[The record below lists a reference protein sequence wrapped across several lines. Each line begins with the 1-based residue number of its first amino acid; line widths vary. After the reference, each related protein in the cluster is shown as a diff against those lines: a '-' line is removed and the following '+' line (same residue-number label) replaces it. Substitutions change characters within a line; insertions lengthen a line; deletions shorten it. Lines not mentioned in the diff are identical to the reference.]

1 MVAAGSG
8 RGAAVARTPGEWTG
22 GGVNYGVIGN
32 CQVAALI
39 DERARMVWA
48 CLPRPDGDPVFSA
61 LLQKEGGDSQKGVF
75 AIDMIDLVRTEQN
88 YQRNSAI
95 IETRLYDSHGGV
107 MRIVDFAPRFRSR
120 GRVFRPMMF
129 VRSVEPL
136 AGRPTLR
143 LRLRPTSGFGERAEP
158 GISGSHHIRFAADG
172 LHYRLTTD
180 ASLASLTEDR
190 PVVLERP
197 LHFILGPDET
207 LQESPE
213 ALTREFLGATLTYWQ
228 EWVRT
233 LAVPADWQDAVIRSA
248 ITLKLCTYEDT
259 GAVLAALT
267 TSIPEAPHSTR
278 NWDYRYC
285 WLRDSYF
292 VVQTLNRLGAT
303 RTMEAYLH
311 FIDQITATSTAD
323 TLQPLYGITGD
334 PRAVEK
340 TAPSLAGYR
349 GMGPVRYGNLAAE
362 QLQHDVYG
370 SVILAATQLFFDE
383 RLVRPGDQVL
393 LERLYKL
400 GRRAVATF
408 EEPDAG
414 PWEFRGRMQR
424 HTFSAAISWAGCDRL
439 ARIARRLGDAAGASE
454 WGAHADRMRAEIL
467 EGAWSEER
475 QCFTSAFGNR
485 DLDATALLLP
495 ELGLLPAT
503 DPRFLKTLER
513 IGEEL
518 RTGDL
523 LFRYKHADDFGS
535 PENAFTICAFW
546 YVNALAAAG
555 RVEEAR
561 ERFSRLLEFRNPLG
575 LLSEDIAPASG
586 ELWGNFP
593 QTYSMV
599 GIIGS
604 ALRLSRS
611 WEEIV

>member
-1 MVAAGSG
+1 
-8 RGAAVARTPGEWTG
+8 
-22 GGVNYGVIGN
+22 VNYGVIGN

-39 DERARMVWA
+39 DEQARMVWA

-61 LLQKEGGDSQKGVF
+61 LLQKEGGDSDKGVF
-75 AIDMIDLVRTEQN
+75 AIDMIELTRSEQT
-88 YQRNSAI
+88 YLRNSAI
-95 IETRLYDSHGGV
+95 IETRLYDAHGGAV
-107 MRIVDFAPRFRSR
+107 RILDFAPRFRSR

-143 LRLRPTSGFGERAEP
+143 LRLRPTAGFGERCDT
-158 GISGSHHIRFAADG
+158 GITGSHHIRFAADG
-172 LHYRLTTD
+172 LHYRVTTD
-180 ASLASLTEDR
+180 ASLASLLENR
-190 PVVLERP
+190 PVVLEQP
-197 LHFILGPDET
+197 LHFIVGPDET
-207 LQESPE
+207 LQESPA
-213 ALTREFLGATLTYWQ
+213 ALAREFLGATLSYWQ

-233 LAVPADWQDAVIRSA
+233 LAVPADWQDAVIRAA

-267 TSIPEAPHSTR
+267 TSIPEAANSTR

-311 FIDQITATSTAD
+311 YIDHIIASSTAD
-323 TLQPLYGITGD
+323 QLQPLYGITGD
-334 PRAVEK
+334 PRAEEK
-340 TAPSLAGYR
+340 VATTLSGYR
-349 GMGPVRYGNLAAE
+349 GMGPVRFGNLAAE
-362 QLQHDVYG
+362 QVQHDVYG

-383 RLVRPGDQVL
+383 RLVRSGDQTL
-393 LERLYKL
+393 LERLYRL

-408 EEPDAG
+408 EQPDAG
-414 PWEFRGRMQR
+414 PWEFRGKLQR

-439 ARIARRLGDAAGASE
+439 ARIATRVGDLLAARE
-454 WGAHADRMRAEIL
+454 WRAHADRMRAEIL
-467 EGAWSEER
+467 AGAWNEEL
-475 QCFTSAFGNR
+475 QSFTSAFGNR
-485 DLDATALLLP
+485 DLDATTLLLP

-513 IGEEL
+513 IEAEL
-518 RTGDL
+518 GVGDL
-523 LFRYKHADDFGS
+523 MFRYKHADDFGK

-546 YVNALAAAG
+546 YVNALAASG
-555 RVEEAR
+555 RVDEAR
-561 ERFSRLLEFRNPLG
+561 KRFSRLLELRNPLG
-575 LLSEDIAPASG
+575 LLSEDITPATG

-599 GIIGS
+599 GVIGS

>member
-1 MVAAGSG
+1 
-8 RGAAVARTPGEWTG
+8 
-22 GGVNYGVIGN
+22 VNYGVIGN

-39 DERARMVWA
+39 DEQARMIWA

-61 LLQKEGGDSQKGVF
+61 LLQKEGGDSDKGVF
-75 AIDMIDLVRTEQN
+75 AIDMIDLTRSEQS
-88 YQRNSAI
+88 YLRNSAI
-95 IETRLYDSHGGV
+95 IETRLYDAHGGAL
-107 MRIVDFAPRFRSR
+107 RILDFAPRFRSR

-143 LRLRPTSGFGERAEP
+143 LRLRPTAGFGERCDA

-172 LHYRLTTD
+172 LHYRVTTD
-180 ASLASLTEDR
+180 ASLASLLENR
-190 PVVLERP
+190 PVVLEQP
-197 LHFILGPDET
+197 LNFIVGPDET
-207 LQESPE
+207 LQESPA
-213 ALTREFLGATLTYWQ
+213 ALAREFLGATLSYWQ

-267 TSIPEAPHSTR
+267 TSIPEAANSTR

-311 FIDQITATSTAD
+311 YIDHIIASSTAD
-323 TLQPLYGITGD
+323 QLQPLYGITGD
-334 PRAVEK
+334 PRAEEK
-340 TAPSLAGYR
+340 IATTLSGYR
-349 GMGPVRYGNLAAE
+349 GMGPVRFGNLAAE

-370 SVILAATQLFFDE
+370 SVILAATQLFFDH
-383 RLVRPGDQVL
+383 RLVRSGDQTL
-393 LERLYKL
+393 LERLYRL

-408 EEPDAG
+408 EQPDAG
-414 PWEFRGRMQR
+414 PWEFRGKLQR

-439 ARIARRLGDAAGASE
+439 ARIATRVGDVIAARE
-454 WGAHADRMRAEIL
+454 WRAHADRMRKEIL

-475 QCFTSAFGNR
+475 QAFTSAFGNR

-513 IGEEL
+513 IEEEL
-518 RTGDL
+518 RVGDL
-523 LFRYKHADDFGS
+523 LFRYKHADDFGK
-535 PENAFTICAFW
+535 PENAFTVCAFW
-546 YVNALAAAG
+546 YVNALAASG
-555 RVEEAR
+555 RIAEAR
-561 ERFSRLLEFRNPLG
+561 ERFSRLLELRNPLG
-575 LLSEDIAPASG
+575 LLSEDITPASG

-599 GIIGS
+599 GVIGS

>member
-1 MVAAGSG
+1 
-8 RGAAVARTPGEWTG
+8 
-22 GGVNYGVIGN
+22 VNYGVIGN

-39 DERARMVWA
+39 DEQARMIWA

-61 LLQKEGGDSQKGVF
+61 LLQKEGGDSDKGVF
-75 AIDMIDLVRTEQN
+75 AIDMIDLTRSEQS
-88 YQRNSAI
+88 YLRNSAI
-95 IETRLYDSHGGV
+95 IETRLYDAHGGAL
-107 MRIVDFAPRFRSR
+107 RILDFAPRFRSR

-143 LRLRPTSGFGERAEP
+143 LRLRPTAGFGERCDA

-172 LHYRLTTD
+172 LHYRVTTD
-180 ASLASLTEDR
+180 ASLASLLENR
-190 PVVLERP
+190 PVVLEQP
-197 LHFILGPDET
+197 LNFIVGPDET
-207 LQESPE
+207 LQESPA
-213 ALTREFLGATLTYWQ
+213 ALAREFLGATLSYWQ

-267 TSIPEAPHSTR
+267 TSIPEAANSTR

-311 FIDQITATSTAD
+311 YIDHIIASSTAD
-323 TLQPLYGITGD
+323 QLQPLYGITGD
-334 PRAVEK
+334 PRAEEK
-340 TAPSLAGYR
+340 IATTLSGYR
-349 GMGPVRYGNLAAE
+349 GMGPVRFGNLAAE

-370 SVILAATQLFFDE
+370 SVILAATQLFFDH
-383 RLVRPGDQVL
+383 RLVRSGDQTL
-393 LERLYKL
+393 LERLYRL

-408 EEPDAG
+408 EQPDAG
-414 PWEFRGRMQR
+414 PWEFRGKLQR

-439 ARIARRLGDAAGASE
+439 ARIATRVGDAIAARE
-454 WGAHADRMRAEIL
+454 WRAHADRMRKEIL

-475 QCFTSAFGNR
+475 QAFTSAFGNR

-513 IGEEL
+513 IEEEL
-518 RTGDL
+518 RVGDL
-523 LFRYKHADDFGS
+523 LFRYKHADDFGK
-535 PENAFTICAFW
+535 PENAFTVCAFW
-546 YVNALAAAG
+546 YVNALAASG
-555 RVEEAR
+555 RIAEAR
-561 ERFSRLLEFRNPLG
+561 ERFSRLLELRNPLG
-575 LLSEDIAPASG
+575 LLSEDITPASG

-599 GIIGS
+599 GVIGS

>member
-1 MVAAGSG
+1 
-8 RGAAVARTPGEWTG
+8 
-22 GGVNYGVIGN
+22 VNYGVIGN

-39 DERARMVWA
+39 DEQARMVWA
-48 CLPRPDGDPVFSA
+48 CLPRPDGDPVFSS
-61 LLQKEGGDSQKGVF
+61 LLQKEGGDSRSGVF
-75 AIDMIDLVRTEQN
+75 AVDVVDLTRTEQE
-88 YQRNSAI
+88 YLRNSAI
-95 IETRLYDSHGGV
+95 IETRLYDAHGGV
-107 MRIVDFAPRFRSR
+107 LRILDFAPRFRSR

-143 LRLRPTSGFGERAEP
+143 LRLRPTSHFGEKTET
-158 GISGSHHIRFAADG
+158 GSSGSHHIRFQADG
-172 LHYRLTTD
+172 LHYRVTTD
-180 ASLASLTEDR
+180 ASLAALLEDR

-197 LHFILGPDET
+197 LHFIIGPDET
-207 LQESPE
+207 LQESPA
-213 ALTREFLGATLTYWQ
+213 ALCREFLGATLSYWQ

-233 LAVPADWQDAVIRSA
+233 LAVPADWQEAVIRAA

-267 TSIPEAPHSTR
+267 TSIPEAANTTR

-292 VVQTLNRLGAT
+292 VIQTLNRLGAT

-311 FIDQITATSTAD
+311 YIDQIIATTNAD
-323 TLQPLYGITGD
+323 TLQPLYGISGD
-334 PRAVEK
+334 PRAEEK
-340 TAPSLAGYR
+340 IATTLSGYR
-349 GMGPVRYGNLAAE
+349 GMGPVRFGNLAAE
-362 QLQHDVYG
+362 QVQHDVYG

-383 RLVRPGDQVL
+383 RLVRSGDQTL
-393 LERLYKL
+393 LERLYRL
-400 GRRAVATF
+400 GKRAVATF

-414 PWEFRGRMQR
+414 PWEFRGKLQR

-439 ARIARRLGDAAGASE
+439 ARIARRVGDQIAARD
-454 WGAHADRMRAEIL
+454 WGARADFMRQEIL
-467 EGAWSEER
+467 DGAWSEER

-495 ELGLLPAT
+495 ELGLLPAR

-513 IGEEL
+513 IEEEL

-523 LFRYKHADDFGS
+523 LFRYKHADDFGA

-555 RVEEAR
+555 RLDEAR
-561 ERFSRLLEFRNPLG
+561 ERFDRLLKRRNPLG
-575 LLSEDIAPASG
+575 LLSEDIAPATG

-599 GIIGS
+599 GVIGS

>member
-1 MVAAGSG
+1 
-8 RGAAVARTPGEWTG
+8 
-22 GGVNYGVIGN
+22 VIGN
-32 CQVAALI
+32 CQVAGLI
-39 DERARMVWA
+39 DEQARFVWA

-61 LLQKEGGDSQKGVF
+61 LLTESGGAAEQGVF
-75 AIDMIDLVRTEQN
+75 AVDLVDLARSEQS
-88 YQRNSAI
+88 YLRNSAI
-95 IETRLYDSHGGV
+95 IETLLYDSHGGAL
-107 MRIVDFAPRFRSR
+107 RILDFAPRFRSR

-143 LRLRPTSGFGERAEP
+143 LRLRPTAGFGERCEP
-158 GISGSHHIRFAADG
+158 GTTGSHHVRFAAEG
-172 LHYRLTTD
+172 LHYRVTTD
-180 ASLASLTEDR
+180 ASLAGLLENR

-197 LHFILGPDET
+197 LHFIIGPDET
-207 LQESPE
+207 LQESPA
-213 ALTREFLGATLTYWQ
+213 ALAREFLGATLSYWQ

-233 LAVPADWQDAVIRSA
+233 LAVPADWQEAVIRAA

-311 FIDQITATSTAD
+311 FIDHIIASSTAD
-323 TLQPLYGITGD
+323 QLQPLYGITGE
-334 PRAVEK
+334 PRAEEK
-340 TAPSLAGYR
+340 VATSLSGYR
-349 GMGPVRYGNLAAE
+349 GMGPVRFGNLAAE

-383 RLVRPGDQVL
+383 RLVRSGDQTL
-393 LERLYKL
+393 LERLYRL

-408 EEPDAG
+408 EQPDAG
-414 PWEFRGRMQR
+414 PWEFRGKLQR

-439 ARIARRLGDAAGASE
+439 ARIARRVGDAPAADEWSGHAG
-454 WGAHADRMRAEIL
+454 RMRTQIL
-467 EGAWSEER
+467 AGAWSEER
-475 QCFTSAFGNR
+475 QAFTSAFGNR

-513 IGEEL
+513 IEQEL
-518 RTGDL
+518 RVGDL
-523 LFRYKHADDFGS
+523 LFRYRHADDFGA

-555 RVEEAR
+555 RIDEAR
-561 ERFSRLLEFRNPLG
+561 ERFTRLLALRNPLG

-599 GIIGS
+599 GVIGS

-611 WEEIV
+611 WDELV

>member
-1 MVAAGSG
+1 M
-8 RGAAVARTPGEWTG
+8 
-22 GGVNYGVIGN
+22 NYGVIGN
-32 CQVAALI
+32 CQVAALV
-39 DERARMVWA
+39 DEQARMVWA
-48 CLPRPDGDPVFSA
+48 CLPRPDGDPVFCG
-61 LLQKEGGDSQKGVF
+61 LLTKEGGDSEKGVF
-75 AIDMIDLVRTEQN
+75 AIDMIDLTRTEQT
-88 YQRNSAI
+88 YLRNSAI

-107 MRIVDFAPRFRSR
+107 LRIVDFAPRFRSR

-143 LRLRPTSGFGERAEP
+143 LRLRPTSHNGERCER
-158 GISGSHHIRFAADG
+158 GTSGSHHIRFAANG
-172 LHYRLTTD
+172 LHYRVTTD
-180 ASLASLTEDR
+180 ASIAALTEDR
-190 PVVLERP
+190 PVVLEHS

-207 LQESPE
+207 LQESP
-213 ALTREFLGATLTYWQ
+213 ASLAREFLGATLSYWQ

-233 LAVPADWQDAVIRSA
+233 LAVPADWQDAVIRAA

-267 TSIPEAPHSTR
+267 TSIPEAADSTR

-311 FIDQITATSTAD
+311 YIDQIIATSTAD

-334 PRAVEK
+334 PRAVEVVSS
-340 TAPSLAGYR
+340 TLEGYR
-349 GMGPVRYGNLAAE
+349 GMGPVRFGNLAAE
-362 QLQHDVYG
+362 QVQHDVYG

-383 RLVRPGDQVL
+383 RLVRSGDQTL
-393 LERLYKL
+393 LERLYRL
-400 GRRAVATF
+400 GKRAVATF

-414 PWEFRGRMQR
+414 PWEFRGKLQR

-439 ARIARRLGDAAGASE
+439 ARIARRVGDHVAARE
-454 WGAHADRMRAEIL
+454 WGARANYMREEIL
-467 EGAWSEER
+467 AGAWSEER
-475 QCFTSAFGNR
+475 QAFTSAFGNR
-485 DLDATALLLP
+485 DLDATTLLLP

-513 IGEEL
+513 IEQEL

-523 LFRYKHADDFGS
+523 LFRYKHADDFGA

-555 RVEEAR
+555 RVDEAR
-561 ERFSRLLEFRNPLG
+561 ERFTRLLERRNPLG
-575 LLSEDIAPASG
+575 LLSEDIAPATG
-586 ELWGNFP
+586 ELWGNYP

-599 GIIGS
+599 GVIGS

>member
-1 MVAAGSG
+1 M
-8 RGAAVARTPGEWTG
+8 
-22 GGVNYGVIGN
+22 NYGVIGN

-39 DERARMVWA
+39 DEQARMVWA

-61 LLQKEGGDSQKGVF
+61 LLQKEGGQSRTGVF
-75 AIDMIDLVRTEQN
+75 AIDMIDLTRSEQS
-88 YQRNSAI
+88 YMRNSAI
-95 IETRLYDSHGGV
+95 IETRLYDAHGGV
-107 MRIVDFAPRFRSR
+107 LRIVDFSPRFRSR

-143 LRLRPTSGFGERAEP
+143 LRLRPTAGFGERTDP
-158 GISGSHHIRFAADG
+158 GITGSHHIRFAADG
-172 LHYRLTTD
+172 LHYRVTTD
-180 ASLASLTEDR
+180 ASLASLLEDR
-190 PVVLERP
+190 PVVLEQA
-197 LHFILGPDET
+197 LHFIIGPDET
-207 LQESPE
+207 LQESPA
-213 ALTREFLGATLTYWQ
+213 ALAREFVGATLTYWQ

-233 LAVPADWQDAVIRSA
+233 LAVPADWQEAVIRSA

-311 FIDQITATSTAD
+311 YIDHIIASSTAD

-334 PRAVEK
+334 PRAEEK
-340 TAPSLAGYR
+340 IAKTLSGYR
-349 GMGPVRYGNLAAE
+349 GMGPVRFGNLAAE
-362 QLQHDVYG
+362 QVQHDVYG

-383 RLVRPGDQVL
+383 RLVRSGDQVL

-400 GRRAVATF
+400 GKRAVATF

-439 ARIARRLGDAAGASE
+439 ARIARRVGDVIAARE
-454 WGAHADRMRAEIL
+454 WTAHADRMRQQIL

-513 IGEEL
+513 VGEEL
-518 RTGDL
+518 RVGDL
-523 LFRYKHADDFGS
+523 LFRYKHADDFGA

-561 ERFSRLLEFRNPLG
+561 DRFTRLLERRNPLG

-599 GIIGS
+599 GVIGS

>member
-1 MVAAGSG
+1 M
-8 RGAAVARTPGEWTG
+8 
-22 GGVNYGVIGN
+22 NYGVIGN

-39 DERARMVWA
+39 DEQARFVWA
-48 CLPRPDGDPVFSA
+48 CLPRPDGDPVFSC
-61 LLQKEGGDSQKGVF
+61 LLQKEGGDARTGVF
-75 AIDMIDLVRTEQN
+75 AVDLVDLTRTEQE
-88 YQRNSAI
+88 YMRNSAI

-107 MRIVDFAPRFRSR
+107 VRIVDFAPRFRSR

-129 VRSVEPL
+129 VRSVEPI

-143 LRLRPTSGFGERAEP
+143 LRLRPTAGFGERAP
-158 GISGSHHIRFAADG
+158 TGTNGSHHIRFEADG
-172 LHYRLTTD
+172 LHYRVTTD
-180 ASLASLTEDR
+180 ASLAALMEDR

-207 LQESPE
+207 LQESPS
-213 ALTREFLGATLTYWQ
+213 ALAREFLGATLGYWQ

-233 LAVPADWQDAVIRSA
+233 LSVPADWQEAVIRSA

-267 TSIPEAPHSTR
+267 TSIPEAANSTR

-292 VVQTLNRLGAT
+292 VIQTLNRLGAT

-311 FIDQITATSTAD
+311 YIDQIIATTNAD

-334 PRAVEK
+334 PHAVEK
-340 TAPSLAGYR
+340 IATTLSGYR
-349 GMGPVRYGNLAAE
+349 GMGPVRFGNLAAE
-362 QLQHDVYG
+362 QVQHDVYG
-370 SVILAATQLFFDE
+370 SVILAATQLFFDH
-383 RLVRPGDQVL
+383 RLVRSGDQTL
-393 LERLYKL
+393 LERLYRL
-400 GRRAVATF
+400 GKRAVATF

-414 PWEFRGRMQR
+414 PWEFRGKLQR

-439 ARIARRLGDAAGASE
+439 ARIARRVGDHIAARDWSARAE
-454 WGAHADRMRAEIL
+454 YMRQEIL

-475 QCFTSAFGNR
+475 QSFTSAFGNR
-485 DLDATALLLP
+485 DIDATALLLP

-513 IGEEL
+513 VEEEL
-518 RTGDL
+518 RNGDL
-523 LFRYKHADDFGS
+523 LFRYKHADDFGA

-555 RVEEAR
+555 RLDEAR
-561 ERFSRLLEFRNPLG
+561 ERFDRLLKRRNHLG
-575 LLSEDIAPASG
+575 LLSEDISPANG

>member
-1 MVAAGSG
+1 M
-8 RGAAVARTPGEWTG
+8 
-22 GGVNYGVIGN
+22 NYGVIGN

-39 DERARMVWA
+39 DEQARMVWA

-61 LLQKEGGDSQKGVF
+61 LLQKEGGDSDQGVF
-75 AIDMIDLVRTEQN
+75 AIDMIDLTRSEQT
-88 YQRNSAI
+88 YLRNSAI
-95 IETRLYDSHGGV
+95 IETRLYDAHGGAV
-107 MRIVDFAPRFRSR
+107 RILDFAPRFRSR

-143 LRLRPTSGFGERAEP
+143 LRLRPTAGFGERCDA

-172 LHYRLTTD
+172 LHYRVTTD
-180 ASLASLTEDR
+180 ASLASLLEKR
-190 PVVLERP
+190 PMVLEQP
-197 LHFILGPDET
+197 LHFIVGPDET
-207 LQESPE
+207 LQESPA
-213 ALTREFLGATLTYWQ
+213 ALAREFLGATLSYWQ

-233 LAVPADWQDAVIRSA
+233 LAVPADWQDAVIRAA

-267 TSIPEAPHSTR
+267 TSIPEAANSTR

-311 FIDQITATSTAD
+311 YIDHIIASSTAD
-323 TLQPLYGITGD
+323 QLQPLYGITGD
-334 PRAVEK
+334 PRAEEK
-340 TAPSLAGYR
+340 IATTLSGYR
-349 GMGPVRYGNLAAE
+349 GMGPVRFGNLAAE
-362 QLQHDVYG
+362 QVQHDVYG

-383 RLVRPGDQVL
+383 RLVRSGDQTL
-393 LERLYKL
+393 LERLYRL
-400 GRRAVATF
+400 GKRAVATF
-408 EEPDAG
+408 EQPDAG
-414 PWEFRGRMQR
+414 PWEFRGKLQR

-439 ARIARRLGDAAGASE
+439 ARIARRVGDSIAARE
-454 WGAHADRMRAEIL
+454 WSAHADRMRAEIL
-467 EGAWSEER
+467 KGAWNEEL
-475 QCFTSAFGNR
+475 QSFTSAFGNR
-485 DLDATALLLP
+485 DLDATTLLLP

-513 IGEEL
+513 IEQEL
-518 RTGDL
+518 RVGDL
-523 LFRYKHADDFGS
+523 MFRYKHADDFGK

-546 YVNALAAAG
+546 YVNALAASG
-555 RVEEAR
+555 RVDEAR
-561 ERFSRLLEFRNPLG
+561 ERFSRLLELRNPLG
-575 LLSEDIAPASG
+575 LLSEDITPATG

-599 GIIGS
+599 GVIGS

>member
-1 MVAAGSG
+1 M
-8 RGAAVARTPGEWTG
+8 
-22 GGVNYGVIGN
+22 NYGVIGN

-39 DERARMVWA
+39 DEQARMIWA

-61 LLQKEGGDSQKGVF
+61 LLQKEGGDSDKGVF
-75 AIDMIDLVRTEQN
+75 AIDMIDLTRSEQS
-88 YQRNSAI
+88 YLRNSAI
-95 IETRLYDSHGGV
+95 IETRLYDAHGGAL
-107 MRIVDFAPRFRSR
+107 RILDFAPRFRSR

-143 LRLRPTSGFGERAEP
+143 LRLRPTAGFGERCDA

-172 LHYRLTTD
+172 LHYRVTTD
-180 ASLASLTEDR
+180 ASLASLLENR
-190 PVVLERP
+190 PVVLEQP
-197 LHFILGPDET
+197 LNFIVGPDET
-207 LQESPE
+207 LQESPA
-213 ALTREFLGATLTYWQ
+213 ALAREFLGATLSYWQ

-267 TSIPEAPHSTR
+267 TSIPEAANSTR

-311 FIDQITATSTAD
+311 YIDHIIASSTAD
-323 TLQPLYGITGD
+323 QLQPLYGITGD
-334 PRAVEK
+334 PRAEEK
-340 TAPSLAGYR
+340 IATTLSGYR
-349 GMGPVRYGNLAAE
+349 GMGPVRFGNLAAE

-370 SVILAATQLFFDE
+370 SVILAATQLFFDH
-383 RLVRPGDQVL
+383 RLVRSGDQTL
-393 LERLYKL
+393 LERLYRL

-408 EEPDAG
+408 EQPDAG
-414 PWEFRGRMQR
+414 PWEFRGKLQR

-439 ARIARRLGDAAGASE
+439 ARIATRVGDLIAARE
-454 WGAHADRMRAEIL
+454 WRAHADRMRKEIL

-475 QCFTSAFGNR
+475 QAFTSAFGNR

-513 IGEEL
+513 IEEEL
-518 RTGDL
+518 RVGDL
-523 LFRYKHADDFGS
+523 LFRYKHADDFGK
-535 PENAFTICAFW
+535 PENAFTVCAFW
-546 YVNALAAAG
+546 YVNALAASG
-555 RVEEAR
+555 RIAEAR
-561 ERFSRLLEFRNPLG
+561 ERFSRLLELRNPLG
-575 LLSEDIAPASG
+575 LLSEDITPASG

-599 GIIGS
+599 GVIGS

>member
-1 MVAAGSG
+1 M
-8 RGAAVARTPGEWTG
+8 
-22 GGVNYGVIGN
+22 NYGVIGN

-39 DERARMVWA
+39 DEQARMVWA

-61 LLQKEGGDSQKGVF
+61 LLQKEGGAASTGVF
-75 AIDMIDLVRTEQN
+75 AVDLVDLTRTEQC
-88 YQRNSAI
+88 YLRNSAI
-95 IETRLYDSHGGV
+95 IETRLYDSHGGIV
-107 MRIVDFAPRFRSR
+107 RIVDFAPRFRSR

-129 VRSVEPL
+129 VRSVEPV

-143 LRLRPTSGFGERAEP
+143 LRLRPTSRFGERCEP
-158 GISGSHHIRFAADG
+158 GIAGSHHVRFSADG
-172 LHYRLTTD
+172 MYYRITTD
-180 ASLASLTEDR
+180 ASLAGLVEDR
-190 PVVLERP
+190 PVVLEQP
-197 LHFILGPDET
+197 LHFIIGPDET
-207 LQESPE
+207 LQESPA
-213 ALTREFLGATLTYWQ
+213 ALTREFLGATLSYWQ

-233 LAVPADWQDAVIRSA
+233 LAVPADWQEAVIRSA

-292 VVQTLNRLGAT
+292 VIQTLNRLGAT

-311 FIDQITATSTAD
+311 YIDQIIATSTAD

-334 PRAVEK
+334 PRAEEK
-340 TAPSLAGYR
+340 IATTLSGYQ
-349 GMGPVRYGNLAAE
+349 GMGPVRFGNLAAE
-362 QLQHDVYG
+362 QVQHDVYG

-383 RLVRPGDQVL
+383 RLVRSGDQTL
-393 LERLYKL
+393 LERLYRL
-400 GRRAVATF
+400 GKRAVATF

-414 PWEFRGRMQR
+414 PWEFRGKLQR

-439 ARIARRLGDAAGASE
+439 ARIARRVGDQIAARD
-454 WGAHADRMRAEIL
+454 WGARADFMRQEIL
-467 EGAWSEER
+467 AGAWSEER

-513 IGEEL
+513 IEEEL
-518 RTGDL
+518 REGDL
-523 LFRYKHADDFGS
+523 LFRYKHADDFGR

-555 RVEEAR
+555 RLDEAR
-561 ERFSRLLEFRNPLG
+561 ERFSRLLQRRNPLG
-575 LLSEDIAPASG
+575 LLSEDISPTTG

-599 GIIGS
+599 GVIGS

>member
-1 MVAAGSG
+1 
-8 RGAAVARTPGEWTG
+8 
-22 GGVNYGVIGN
+22 
-32 CQVAALI
+32 
-39 DERARMVWA
+39 
-48 CLPRPDGDPVFSA
+48 
-61 LLQKEGGDSQKGVF
+61 
-75 AIDMIDLVRTEQN
+75 
-88 YQRNSAI
+88 
-95 IETRLYDSHGGV
+95 
-107 MRIVDFAPRFRSR
+107 
-120 GRVFRPMMF
+120 MMF
-129 VRSVEPL
+129 VRTVEPR
-136 AGRPTLR
+136 AGGPTLR
-143 LRLRPTSGFGERAEP
+143 LRLRPTAGFGERSEP
-158 GISGSHHIRFAADG
+158 GITGSHHIRYAADG
-172 LHYRLTTD
+172 LHYRMTTD
-180 ASLASLTEDR
+180 ASLASLLENR
-190 PVVLERP
+190 PMVLDHA
-197 LHFILGPDET
+197 LHFVIGPDET
-207 LQESPE
+207 LQESPA
-213 ALTREFLGATLTYWQ
+213 ALAREFLGATLSYWQ

-233 LAVPADWQDAVIRSA
+233 LAVPADWQEAVIRSA

-311 FIDQITATSTAD
+311 YIDHIIASSTAD

-334 PRAVEK
+334 PHAIER
-340 TAPSLAGYR
+340 TAPSLSGYR
-349 GMGPVRYGNLAAE
+349 GMGPVRFGNLAAE
-362 QLQHDVYG
+362 QVQHDVYG

-383 RLVRPGDQVL
+383 RLVRSGDQVL
-393 LERLYKL
+393 LERLYRL
-400 GRRAVATF
+400 GKRAIATF

-414 PWEFRGRMQR
+414 PWEFRGRLQR

-439 ARIARRLGDAAGASE
+439 ARIAQRVGNIKAAGDWAASA
-454 WGAHADRMRAEIL
+454 GRMREEIL
-467 EGAWSEER
+467 RGAWSEEL
-475 QCFTSAFGNR
+475 QSFTSAFGNR
-485 DLDATALLLP
+485 DIDATALLLP

-513 IGEEL
+513 IDQEL
-518 RTGDL
+518 RIGDL
-523 LFRYKHADDFGS
+523 LFRYKHADDFGK

-555 RVEEAR
+555 RREEAR
-561 ERFSRLLEFRNPLG
+561 DQFTRLLERRNPLG
-575 LLSEDIAPASG
+575 LLSEDIAPATG

-599 GIIGS
+599 GVIGS

>member
-1 MVAAGSG
+1 M
-8 RGAAVARTPGEWTG
+8 
-22 GGVNYGVIGN
+22 NYGVIGN

-39 DERARMVWA
+39 DEQARMVWA
-48 CLPRPDGDPVFSA
+48 CLPRPDGDPVFSS
-61 LLQKEGGDSQKGVF
+61 LLQKEGGASSTGVF
-75 AIDMIDLVRTEQN
+75 AIDLVDLTRTEQE
-88 YQRNSAI
+88 YMRNSAI

-107 MRIVDFAPRFRSR
+107 LRIVDFAPRFRSR

-143 LRLRPTSGFGERAEP
+143 LRLRPTAGFGEKSPP
-158 GISGSHHIRFAADG
+158 GLNGSHHIRFQADG
-172 LHYRLTTD
+172 LYYRVTTD
-180 ASLASLTEDR
+180 ASLAALMEDR

-197 LHFILGPDET
+197 LHFIIGPDET
-207 LQESPE
+207 LQESP
-213 ALTREFLGATLTYWQ
+213 ASLTREFLGATLSYWQ

-233 LAVPADWQDAVIRSA
+233 LAVPADWQEAVIRSA

-267 TSIPEAPHSTR
+267 TSIPEAAHSTR

-292 VVQTLNRLGAT
+292 VIQTLNRLGAT

-311 FIDQITATSTAD
+311 YIDQIIATTNAD

-334 PRAVEK
+334 PRAEEK
-340 TAPSLAGYR
+340 IATTLSGYR
-349 GMGPVRYGNLAAE
+349 GMGPVRFGNLAAE
-362 QLQHDVYG
+362 QVQHDVYG

-383 RLVRPGDQVL
+383 RLVRSGDQTL
-393 LERLYKL
+393 LERLYRL
-400 GRRAVATF
+400 GKRAVASF

-414 PWEFRGRMQR
+414 PWEFRGKLQR

-439 ARIARRLGDAAGASE
+439 ARIARRVGDHIAARD
-454 WGAHADRMRAEIL
+454 WGARADFMRQEIL
-467 EGAWSEER
+467 EKAWSEER

-485 DLDATALLLP
+485 DIDATALLLP

-513 IGEEL
+513 IEEEL

-523 LFRYKHADDFGS
+523 LFRYKHADDFGT

-555 RVEEAR
+555 RLEEAR
-561 ERFSRLLEFRNPLG
+561 ERFDRLLKLRNPLG
-575 LLSEDIAPASG
+575 LLSEDIAPESG

>member
-1 MVAAGSG
+1 M
-8 RGAAVARTPGEWTG
+8 
-22 GGVNYGVIGN
+22 NYGVIGN

-39 DERARMVWA
+39 DEQARMVWA
-48 CLPRPDGDPVFSA
+48 CLPRPDGDPVFSC
-61 LLQKEGGDSQKGVF
+61 LLQKEGGDSKTGVF
-75 AIDMIDLVRTEQN
+75 AVDLVDLTRTEQD
-88 YQRNSAI
+88 YMRNSAI
-95 IETRLYDSHGGV
+95 IETRMYDSHGGV
-107 MRIVDFAPRFRSR
+107 MRVVDFAPRFRSR

-143 LRLRPTSGFGERAEP
+143 LRLRPTAGFGERSPP
-158 GISGSHHIRFAADG
+158 GVSGSHHIKFQADG
-172 LHYRLTTD
+172 LHYRVTTD
-180 ASLASLTEDR
+180 ASLSGLMEDR
-190 PVVLERP
+190 PIVLERP
-197 LHFILGPDET
+197 LHFIIGPDET
-207 LQESPE
+207 LQESPA
-213 ALTREFLGATLTYWQ
+213 ALTREFLGATLGYWQ

-233 LAVPADWQDAVIRSA
+233 LAVPADWQEAVIRSA

-267 TSIPEAPHSTR
+267 TSIPEAANSSR

-292 VVQTLNRLGAT
+292 VIQTLNRLGAT

-311 FIDQITATSTAD
+311 YIDQIIATSTAD

-334 PRAVEK
+334 PRAEEK
-340 TAPSLAGYR
+340 IATTLSGYR
-349 GMGPVRYGNLAAE
+349 GMGPVRFGNLAAE
-362 QLQHDVYG
+362 QVQHDVYG

-383 RLVRPGDQVL
+383 RLVRSGDQTL
-393 LERLYKL
+393 LERLYRL
-400 GRRAVATF
+400 GKRAVATF

-414 PWEFRGRMQR
+414 PWEFRGKLQR

-439 ARIARRLGDAAGASE
+439 ARIARRVGDHIAARDWSARAE
-454 WGAHADRMRAEIL
+454 FMRQEIL
-467 EGAWSEER
+467 EGAWSQER

-513 IGEEL
+513 IEEEL
-518 RTGDL
+518 RSGDL
-523 LFRYKHADDFGS
+523 LFRYKHADDFGA

-555 RVEEAR
+555 RLDEAR
-561 ERFSRLLEFRNPLG
+561 ERFGRLLERRNHLG
-575 LLSEDIAPASG
+575 LLSEDIAPATG

>member
-1 MVAAGSG
+1 
-8 RGAAVARTPGEWTG
+8 
-22 GGVNYGVIGN
+22 VNYGVIGN

-39 DERARMVWA
+39 DEQARMIWA

-61 LLQKEGGDSQKGVF
+61 LLQKEGGDSDKGVF
-75 AIDMIDLVRTEQN
+75 AIDMVDLTRSEQS
-88 YQRNSAI
+88 YLRNSAI
-95 IETRLYDSHGGV
+95 IETRLYDAHGGAL
-107 MRIVDFAPRFRSR
+107 RILDFAPRFRSR

-143 LRLRPTSGFGERAEP
+143 LRLRPTEGFGERCAP
-158 GISGSHHIRFAADG
+158 GITGSHHIRYSADG
-172 LHYRLTTD
+172 LHYRVTTD
-180 ASLASLTEDR
+180 ASLAALLENR
-190 PVVLERP
+190 PVVLEQP
-197 LHFILGPDET
+197 LHFVIGPDET
-207 LQESPE
+207 LQESP
-213 ALTREFLGATLTYWQ
+213 ASLAREFLGATLTYWQ

-233 LAVPADWQDAVIRSA
+233 LAVPADWQDAVIRAA

-267 TSIPEAPHSTR
+267 TSIPEAANSGRT
-278 NWDYRYC
+278 WDYRYC

-311 FIDQITATSTAD
+311 YIDHIIASSTAD
-323 TLQPLYGITGD
+323 QLQPLYGISGD
-334 PRAVEK
+334 PHAEEK
-340 TAPSLAGYR
+340 IATSLSGYR
-349 GMGPVRYGNLAAE
+349 GMGPVRFGNLAAE
-362 QLQHDVYG
+362 QIQHDVYG

-383 RLVRPGDQVL
+383 RLVRSGDQTL
-393 LERLYKL
+393 LERLYRL
-400 GRRAVATF
+400 GKRAVATF
-408 EEPDAG
+408 EEVDAG
-414 PWEFRGRMQR
+414 PWEFRGKLQR
-424 HTFSAAISWAGCDRL
+424 HTFSATISWAGCDRL
-439 ARIARRLGDAAGASE
+439 GRIARRVGDVIASRE
-454 WGAHADRMRAEIL
+454 WSARASHMREEIL
-467 EGAWSEER
+467 KGAWSEER
-475 QCFTSAFGNR
+475 QSFTSAFGNR

-513 IGEEL
+513 IEQEL

-523 LFRYKHADDFGS
+523 LFRYKHADDFGR
-535 PENAFTICAFW
+535 PENAFTVCAFW
-546 YVNALAAAG
+546 YVNALAAVG
-555 RVEEAR
+555 RIEEAR
-561 ERFSRLLEFRNPLG
+561 ERFSRLLERRNPLG
-575 LLSEDIAPASG
+575 LLSEDISPASG

-599 GIIGS
+599 GVIGS

>member
-1 MVAAGSG
+1 
-8 RGAAVARTPGEWTG
+8 
-22 GGVNYGVIGN
+22 VNYGVIGN

-39 DERARMVWA
+39 DEQARIVWA

-61 LLQKEGGDSQKGVF
+61 LLQKEGGDSRTGVF
-75 AIDMIDLVRTEQN
+75 AIDMVDLTRTEQQ
-88 YQRNSAI
+88 YLRNSAI
-95 IETRLYDSHGGV
+95 LETKLYDSHGGV
-107 MRIVDFAPRFRSR
+107 VRIVDFAPRFRTR

-143 LRLRPTSGFGERAEP
+143 LRMRPTAGFGERAPP
-158 GISGSHHIRFAADG
+158 GITGSHHIKFSADG
-172 LHYRLTTD
+172 LQYRLTTD
-180 ASLASLTEDR
+180 ASMAALLEDR
-190 PVVLERP
+190 PTVLERP
-197 LHFILGPDET
+197 LHFVIGPDET

-233 LAVPADWQDAVIRSA
+233 LAVPADWQEAVIRSA

-267 TSIPEAPHSTR
+267 TSIPEAAHSTR

-292 VVQTLNRLGAT
+292 VIQTLNRLGAT

-311 FIDQITATSTAD
+311 YIDQIIATSTAD

-334 PRAVEK
+334 PRAEEK
-340 TAPSLAGYR
+340 VATSLSGYR
-349 GMGPVRYGNLAAE
+349 GMGPVRFGNLAVE
-362 QLQHDVYG
+362 QVQHDVYG

-383 RLVRPGDQVL
+383 RLVRSGDQTL
-393 LERLYKL
+393 LERLYRL
-400 GRRAVATF
+400 GKRAVATF

-439 ARIARRLGDAAGASE
+439 ARIARRVGDAVAARE
-454 WGAHADRMRAEIL
+454 WAARADYMKQEIL
-467 EGAWSEER
+467 TGAWSEEL
-475 QCFTSAFGNR
+475 QCYTSAFGNR
-485 DLDATALLLP
+485 DIDSTALLLP
-495 ELGLLPAT
+495 ELGLLSAT
-503 DPRFLKTLER
+503 DPRFLKTLDR
-513 IGEEL
+513 IEQEL
-518 RTGDL
+518 CVGDL
-523 LFRYKHADDFGS
+523 LFRYKHADDFGT

-561 ERFSRLLEFRNPLG
+561 ERFTRLLARRNPLG
-575 LLSEDIAPASG
+575 LLSEDISPTSG

-611 WEEIV
+611 WEEMV

>member
-1 MVAAGSG
+1 
-8 RGAAVARTPGEWTG
+8 
-22 GGVNYGVIGN
+22 VNYGVIGN
-32 CQVAALI
+32 CQVAALV
-39 DERARMVWA
+39 DEQARLVWA

-61 LLQKEGGDSQKGVF
+61 LLTKEGGDSDKGVF
-75 AIDMIDLVRTEQN
+75 AVDMVDLTRTEQS
-88 YQRNSAI
+88 YLRNSAI
-95 IETRLYDSHGGV
+95 LETRMYDSHGGV
-107 MRIVDFAPRFRSR
+107 LRIVDFSPRFRTR

-129 VRSVEPL
+129 VRAVEPL
-136 AGRPTLR
+136 SGRPSLR
-143 LRLRPTSGFGERAEP
+143 LRLKPTAGFGERCDP
-158 GISGSHHIRFAADG
+158 GINGSHHIRFAADG
-172 LHYRLTTD
+172 LHYRVTTD
-180 ASLASLTEDR
+180 ASLAALLENR

-197 LHFILGPDET
+197 LHFIIGPDET

-213 ALTREFLGATLTYWQ
+213 SLAREFLGATLSYWQ

-233 LAVPADWQDAVIRSA
+233 LAVPADWQDAVIRAA

-259 GAVLAALT
+259 GAVLVALT
-267 TSIPEAPHSTR
+267 TSIPEAAHSSR

-311 FIDQITATSTAD
+311 YIDHIIANSTAD

-334 PRAVEK
+334 PRAEEK
-340 TAPSLAGYR
+340 IATTLSGYR
-349 GMGPVRYGNLAAE
+349 GMGPVRFGNLAAE
-362 QLQHDVYG
+362 QVQHDVYG

-383 RLVRPGDQVL
+383 RLVRSGDQTL
-393 LERLYKL
+393 LERLYRL
-400 GRRAVATF
+400 GKRAVATF

-414 PWEFRGRMQR
+414 PWEFRGKLQR

-439 ARIARRLGDAAGASE
+439 GRIARRVGDSIAAREWSARASY
-454 WGAHADRMRAEIL
+454 MREEIL
-467 EGAWSEER
+467 AGAWSEER
-475 QCFTSAFGNR
+475 QSFTSAFGNR
-485 DLDATALLLP
+485 DLDATSLLLP
-495 ELGLLPAT
+495 ELGLLPAS

-513 IGEEL
+513 IEEEL

-523 LFRYKHADDFGS
+523 LFRYKHADDFGQ

-555 RVEEAR
+555 RIDEAR
-561 ERFSRLLEFRNPLG
+561 ERFSRLLERRNPLG
-575 LLSEDIAPASG
+575 LLSEDINPSSG

-599 GIIGS
+599 GVIGS

>member
-1 MVAAGSG
+1 M
-8 RGAAVARTPGEWTG
+8 
-22 GGVNYGVIGN
+22 NYGVIGN

-39 DERARMVWA
+39 DDQARFVWA
-48 CLPRPDGDPVFSA
+48 CLPRPDGDPVFSC
-61 LLQKEGGDSQKGVF
+61 LLQKEGGDARTGVF
-75 AIDMIDLVRTEQN
+75 AVDLVDLTRTEQE
-88 YQRNSAI
+88 YMRNSAI

-107 MRIVDFAPRFRSR
+107 VRVVDFAPRFRSR

-143 LRLRPTSGFGERAEP
+143 LRLRPTAGFGERAP
-158 GISGSHHIRFAADG
+158 TGTNGSHHIRFEADG
-172 LHYRLTTD
+172 LHYRMTTD
-180 ASLASLTEDR
+180 ASLAALMEDR

-207 LQESPE
+207 LQESPG
-213 ALTREFLGATLTYWQ
+213 ALAREFLGATLGYWQ

-233 LAVPADWQDAVIRSA
+233 LAVPADWQEAVIRAA

-267 TSIPEAPHSTR
+267 TSIPEAANSTR

-292 VVQTLNRLGAT
+292 VIQTLNRLGAT

-311 FIDQITATSTAD
+311 YIDQIIATTNAD

-340 TAPSLAGYR
+340 IATTLSGYR
-349 GMGPVRYGNLAAE
+349 GMGPVRFGNLAAE
-362 QLQHDVYG
+362 QVQHDVYG
-370 SVILAATQLFFDE
+370 SVILAATQLFFDH
-383 RLVRPGDQVL
+383 RLVRSGDQTL
-393 LERLYKL
+393 LERLYRL
-400 GRRAVATF
+400 GKRAVATF

-414 PWEFRGRMQR
+414 PWEFRGKLQR

-439 ARIARRLGDAAGASE
+439 ARIARRVGDHVAARDWSARSE
-454 WGAHADRMRAEIL
+454 YMRQEIL
-467 EGAWSEER
+467 EGAWSGER
-475 QCFTSAFGNR
+475 QSFTSAFGNR
-485 DLDATALLLP
+485 DIDATALLLP

-513 IGEEL
+513 VEEEL
-518 RTGDL
+518 RNGDL
-523 LFRYKHADDFGS
+523 LFRYKHADDFGA

-555 RVEEAR
+555 RLDEAR
-561 ERFSRLLEFRNPLG
+561 ERFDRLLKRRNHLG
-575 LLSEDIAPASG
+575 LLSEDISPATG

>member
-1 MVAAGSG
+1 L
-8 RGAAVARTPGEWTG
+8 
-22 GGVNYGVIGN
+22 NYGVIGN

-39 DERARMVWA
+39 DEQARMVWA

-61 LLQKEGGDSQKGVF
+61 LLQKDGGSSGKGVF
-75 AIDMIDLVRTEQN
+75 AIDMIDMVRSEQN
-88 YQRNSAI
+88 YLRNSAI
-95 IETRLYDSHGGV
+95 IETRLYDSHGGAL
-107 MRIVDFAPRFRSR
+107 RIVDYAPRFRSR

-143 LRLRPTSGFGERAEP
+143 LRLRPTAGFGERCDP
-158 GISGSHHIRFAADG
+158 GITGSHHIRFAADG
-172 LHYRLTTD
+172 LHYRVTTD
-180 ASLASLTEDR
+180 ASLASLLEDR
-190 PVVLERP
+190 PVVLEHT
-197 LHFILGPDET
+197 LHFIIGPDET
-207 LQESPE
+207 LQESPA
-213 ALTREFLGATLTYWQ
+213 ALAREFLGATLTYWQ

-311 FIDQITATSTAD
+311 YIDHIIASSTAD

-334 PRAVEK
+334 PRAEEK
-340 TAPSLAGYR
+340 IATCLSGFR
-349 GMGPVRYGNLAAE
+349 GMGPVRFGNLAVE
-362 QLQHDVYG
+362 QVQHDVYG

-383 RLVRPGDQVL
+383 RLVRSGDQIL
-393 LERLYKL
+393 LERLYRL
-400 GRRAVATF
+400 GKRAVATF
-408 EEPDAG
+408 EQPDAG

-439 ARIARRLGDAAGASE
+439 ARIARRVGDMAAARE
-454 WGAHADRMRAEIL
+454 WSAHADHMRKEIL
-467 EGAWSEER
+467 QHAWSEER

-513 IGEEL
+513 IEEEL
-518 RTGDL
+518 RVGDL
-523 LFRYKHADDFGS
+523 LFRYKHADDFGM

-555 RVEEAR
+555 RMDEAR
-561 ERFSRLLEFRNPLG
+561 ERFSRLLDRRNPLG
-575 LLSEDIAPASG
+575 LLSEDISPTTG

-599 GIIGS
+599 GVIGS

>member
-1 MVAAGSG
+1 M
-8 RGAAVARTPGEWTG
+8 
-22 GGVNYGVIGN
+22 NYGVIGN

-39 DERARMVWA
+39 DEQARYVWA
-48 CLPRPDGDPVFSA
+48 CLPRPDGDPVFSC
-61 LLQKEGGDSQKGVF
+61 LLQKEGGDAHTGVF
-75 AIDMIDLVRTEQN
+75 SVDMVDLTRSEQC
-88 YQRNSAI
+88 YLRNSAI
-95 IETRLYDSHGGV
+95 LETKLYDSHGGV
-107 MRIVDFAPRFRSR
+107 IRIVDFAPRFRTR

-129 VRSVEPL
+129 VRSVECL

-158 GISGSHHIRFAADG
+158 GVAGSHHIKFAADG
-172 LHYRLTTD
+172 LHYRMTTD
-180 ASLASLTEDR
+180 ASMAALLEGR
-190 PVVLERP
+190 PIVLERP

-213 ALTREFLGATLTYWQ
+213 ALAREFLGATLGYWQ

-233 LAVPADWQDAVIRSA
+233 LAVPADWQEAVIRSA

-267 TSIPEAPHSTR
+267 TSIPEAADSTR

-292 VVQTLNRLGAT
+292 VIQTLNRLGAT

-311 FIDQITATSTAD
+311 YIDQIIATSTAD
-323 TLQPLYGITGD
+323 SLQPLYGITGD
-334 PRAVEK
+334 PRAEEK
-340 TAPSLAGYR
+340 IATTLSGYR
-349 GMGPVRYGNLAAE
+349 GMGPVRFGNLAAE
-362 QLQHDVYG
+362 QVQHDVYG

-383 RLVRPGDQVL
+383 RLVRSGDQTL
-393 LERLYKL
+393 LERLYRL

-414 PWEFRGRMQR
+414 PWEFRGKLQR

-439 ARIARRLGDAAGASE
+439 ARIARRVGDDIATRE
-454 WGAHADRMRAEIL
+454 WTTKADYMRREIL
-467 EGAWSEER
+467 ERAWSEEK
-475 QCFTSAFGNR
+475 QSFTSAFGNR
-485 DLDATALLLP
+485 DIDSTALLLP

-513 IGEEL
+513 VEQEL
-518 RTGDL
+518 ATGDL
-523 LFRYKHADDFGS
+523 LFRYRHADDFGE

-546 YVNALAAAG
+546 YVNALAATG
-555 RVEEAR
+555 RIDEAR
-561 ERFSRLLEFRNPLG
+561 ERFSRLLQRRNPLG
-575 LLSEDIAPASG
+575 LLSEDISPATG

>member
-1 MVAAGSG
+1 MA
-8 RGAAVARTPGEWTG
+8 GAARQRDTG
-22 GGVNYGVIGN
+22 GCIVNYGVIGN
-32 CQVAALI
+32 CQVAAII
-39 DERARMVWA
+39 DEQARMVWA

-61 LLQKEGGDSQKGVF
+61 LLQKEGGESRTGVF
-75 AIDMIDLVRTEQN
+75 AVDVVDLTRTEQQ
-88 YQRNSAI
+88 YLRNSAI
-95 IETRLYDSHGGV
+95 LETRLYDGHGGV
-107 MRIVDFAPRFRSR
+107 VRIVDFAPRFRTR

-129 VRSVEPL
+129 VRSVEAL

-143 LRLRPTSGFGERAEP
+143 LRMRPTAGFGERAPP
-158 GISGSHHIRFAADG
+158 GVTGSHHIKFSCDG
-172 LHYRLTTD
+172 LQYRLTTD
-180 ASLASLTEDR
+180 ASMATLLEDR
-190 PVVLERP
+190 PAVLERP
-197 LHFILGPDET
+197 LHFIIGPDET

-213 ALTREFLGATLTYWQ
+213 ALMREFLGATLTYWQ

-233 LAVPADWQDAVIRSA
+233 LSVPADWQEAVIRSA

-267 TSIPEAPHSTR
+267 TSIPEAAHSTR

-292 VVQTLNRLGAT
+292 VIQTLNRLGAT

-311 FIDQITATSTAD
+311 YIDQIIATSTAD

-334 PRAVEK
+334 PRAEEK
-340 TAPSLAGYR
+340 IATALSGYR
-349 GMGPVRYGNLAAE
+349 GMGPVRFGNLAVE
-362 QLQHDVYG
+362 QVQHDVYG

-383 RLVRPGDQVL
+383 RLVRSGDQTL
-393 LERLYKL
+393 LERLYRL
-400 GRRAVATF
+400 GKRAVATF

-439 ARIARRLGDAAGASE
+439 ARIARRVGDAAAARE
-454 WGAHADRMRAEIL
+454 WLARADHMRHEIL
-467 EGAWSEER
+467 AGAWNDEL

-485 DLDATALLLP
+485 DIDSTALLLP

-503 DPRFLKTLER
+503 DPRFLKTLTR
-513 IGEEL
+513 IEQEL
-518 RTGDL
+518 CVGDL
-523 LFRYKHADDFGS
+523 LFRYKHADDFGT

-561 ERFSRLLEFRNPLG
+561 ERFTRLLARRNPLG
-575 LLSEDIAPASG
+575 LLSEDISPVTG

>member
-1 MVAAGSG
+1 
-8 RGAAVARTPGEWTG
+8 
-22 GGVNYGVIGN
+22 VNLGVIGN

-39 DERARMVWA
+39 DEQARIVWA

-61 LLQKEGGDSQKGVF
+61 LLQKEGGAAEKGVF
-75 AIDMIDLVRTEQN
+75 AVDMVDLTRSEQS
-88 YQRNSAI
+88 YLRNSAI
-95 IETRLYDSHGGV
+95 IETRLYDSHGGSL
-107 MRIVDFAPRFRSR
+107 RILDFAPRFRSR

-129 VRSVEPL
+129 VRTVEPL

-143 LRLRPTSGFGERAEP
+143 LRLRPTAGFGERCEP
-158 GISGSHHIRFAADG
+158 GITGSHHVRFSADG
-172 LHYRLTTD
+172 LHYRVTTD
-180 ASLASLTEDR
+180 ASLAGLLEDR
-190 PVVLERP
+190 PVVLEQP
-197 LHFILGPDET
+197 LHFVIGPDET
-207 LQESPE
+207 LQESPA
-213 ALTREFLGATLTYWQ
+213 ALASEFLGATLSYWQ

-267 TSIPEAPHSTR
+267 TSIPEAAHSAR

-311 FIDQITATSTAD
+311 YIDHIIASSTAD

-334 PRAVEK
+334 PHAEEK
-340 TAPSLAGYR
+340 VASGLSGYR
-349 GMGPVRYGNLAAE
+349 GMGPVRFGNLAAS
-362 QLQHDVYG
+362 QVQHDVYG

-383 RLVRPGDQVL
+383 RLVRSGDQTL
-393 LERLYKL
+393 LERLYRL

-408 EEPDAG
+408 EQPDAG
-414 PWEFRGRMQR
+414 PWEFRGRLQR

-439 ARIARRLGDAAGASE
+439 SRIARRVGDHLAARE
-454 WGAHADRMRAEIL
+454 WSAQATRMRDETL
-467 EGAWSEER
+467 KLAWSEER
-475 QCFTSAFGNR
+475 QAFTSK
-485 DLDATALLLP
+485 
-495 ELGLLPAT
+495 

-513 IGEEL
+513 VEQEL
-518 RTGDL
+518 CVGDL
-523 LFRYKHADDFGS
+523 LFRYKHADDFGE

-561 ERFSRLLEFRNPLG
+561 ERFSRLLELRNPLG

-599 GIIGS
+599 GVIGS

>member
-1 MVAAGSG
+1 M
-8 RGAAVARTPGEWTG
+8 
-22 GGVNYGVIGN
+22 NYGVIGN
-32 CQVAALI
+32 CQVAAVL
-39 DERARMVWA
+39 DEQARLVWA
-48 CLPRPDGDPVFSA
+48 CLPRPDGDPVFSC
-61 LLQKEGGDSQKGVF
+61 LLQKEGGESRTGVF
-75 AIDMIDLVRTEQN
+75 AIDLVDLTRTEQE
-88 YQRNSAI
+88 YMRNSAI
-95 IETRLYDSHGGV
+95 IETRMYDSHGGV
-107 MRIVDFAPRFRSR
+107 IRVVDFAPRFRTR
-120 GRVFRPMMF
+120 GRVFRPMML
-129 VRSVEPL
+129 VRSVEPI

-143 LRLRPTSGFGERAEP
+143 LRLRPTAGFGERSPP
-158 GISGSHHIRFAADG
+158 GISGSHHIKFEAHG
-172 LHYRLTTD
+172 MHYRVTTD
-180 ASLASLTEDR
+180 ASLAALMEDR
-190 PVVLERP
+190 PIVLERP
-197 LHFILGPDET
+197 LHFIVGPDET
-207 LQESPE
+207 LQESPA
-213 ALTREFLGATLTYWQ
+213 ALAREFLGATLSYWQ

-233 LAVPADWQDAVIRSA
+233 LAVPADWQEAVIRSA

-267 TSIPEAPHSTR
+267 TSIPEAAHSTR

-285 WLRDSYF
+285 WLRDAYF

-311 FIDQITATSTAD
+311 YIDQIIATSTAD

-334 PRAVEK
+334 PRAEEK
-340 TAPSLAGYR
+340 IATTLSGYK
-349 GMGPVRYGNLAAE
+349 GMGPVRFGNLAAE
-362 QLQHDVYG
+362 QVQHDVYG

-383 RLVRPGDQVL
+383 RLVRSGDQTL
-393 LERLYKL
+393 LERLYRL
-400 GRRAVATF
+400 GKRAVATF

-414 PWEFRGRMQR
+414 PWEFRGKLQR

-439 ARIARRLGDAAGASE
+439 ARIARRVGDHIAARD
-454 WGAHADRMRAEIL
+454 WGARAEFMRQEIL

-485 DLDATALLLP
+485 DIDATALLLP

-513 IGEEL
+513 VEEEL

-523 LFRYKHADDFGS
+523 LFRYKHADDFGT

-555 RVEEAR
+555 RLDEAR
-561 ERFSRLLEFRNPLG
+561 QRFDRLLKRRNHLG
-575 LLSEDIAPASG
+575 LLSEDISPASG

-599 GIIGS
+599 GVIGS

>member
-1 MVAAGSG
+1 
-8 RGAAVARTPGEWTG
+8 
-22 GGVNYGVIGN
+22 
-32 CQVAALI
+32 
-39 DERARMVWA
+39 
-48 CLPRPDGDPVFSA
+48 VFSC
-61 LLQKEGGDSQKGVF
+61 LLQKEGGDARTGVF
-75 AIDMIDLVRTEQN
+75 AVDLVDLTRTVQE
-88 YQRNSAI
+88 YMRNSAI

-107 MRIVDFAPRFRSR
+107 VRVVDFAPRFRSR

-143 LRLRPTSGFGERAEP
+143 LRLRPTAGFGERSP
-158 GISGSHHIRFAADG
+158 SGISGSHHIRFEADG
-172 LHYRLTTD
+172 LHYRMTTD
-180 ASLASLTEDR
+180 ASLAALQEDR

-207 LQESPE
+207 LQESPA
-213 ALTREFLGATLTYWQ
+213 ALAREFLGATLGYWQ

-233 LAVPADWQDAVIRSA
+233 LSVPADWQEAVIRSA

-292 VVQTLNRLGAT
+292 VIQTLNRLGAT

-311 FIDQITATSTAD
+311 YIDQIIATTNAD

-334 PRAVEK
+334 PRAEEK
-340 TAPSLAGYR
+340 IATTLSGYR
-349 GMGPVRYGNLAAE
+349 GMGPVRFGNLAAE
-362 QLQHDVYG
+362 QVQHDVYG

-383 RLVRPGDQVL
+383 RLVRSGDQTL
-393 LERLYKL
+393 LERLYRL
-400 GRRAVATF
+400 GKRAVASF

-414 PWEFRGRMQR
+414 PWEFRGKLQR

-439 ARIARRLGDAAGASE
+439 ARIARRVGDHIAARDWSARSE
-454 WGAHADRMRAEIL
+454 FMRQEIL

-475 QCFTSAFGNR
+475 QSFTSAFGNR
-485 DLDATALLLP
+485 DIDATALLLP

-513 IGEEL
+513 VEEEL
-518 RTGDL
+518 RHGDL
-523 LFRYKHADDFGS
+523 LFRYKHADDFGA

-555 RVEEAR
+555 RLDEAR
-561 ERFSRLLEFRNPLG
+561 ERFDRLLKRRNHLG
-575 LLSEDIAPASG
+575 LLSEDISPVNG

-599 GIIGS
+599 GVIGS